1 MSFQAALWA
10 REIRCHLSVRQSLH
24 LDLLRGVV
32 DAGPRTLVHG
42 DSHLGNVVRSSLGQ
56 PLLVDWQSARIGTS
70 AGDIAFALT
79 RAAAETGAVP
89 RDRVI
94 GAYSAAAGVEPDP
107 TRRAVTAQQLLTLVE
122 QYPEFADFLGTRD
135 IDRLRRTFDL
145 LLSEWADQG

>member
-1 MSFQAALWA
+1 M
-10 REIRCHLSVRQSLH
+10 
-24 LDLLRGVV
+24 
-32 DAGPRTLVHG
+32 
-42 DSHLGNVVRSSLGQ
+42 
-56 PLLVDWQSARIGTS
+56 DWQSARIGTS